1 MSDQFAVA
9 QLSSSLNQLQP
20 ISAPLAVF
28 QDRSV
33 RGGQALRAAERSV
46 RGGSH
51 FFGNGSVRGGSV
63 RGGNGSAHNGSV
75 RGGCGS
81 VHGGGS
87 VRGGSAFANGTS
99 DRSVHGTD
107 RFRGMTLAAMAA
119 LRFERSV
126 RGGSAYFAGSTEGSR
141 HGGGDRSVH
150 SRDASARN
158 GEREGSRRGAPP
170 AMHRVG
176 SARLLSAGVLCADS
190 TLRSAS
196 R

>member
-1 MSDQFAVA
+1 M
-9 QLSSSLNQLQP
+9 
-20 ISAPLAVF
+20 
-28 QDRSV
+28 

-63 RGGNGSAHNGSV
+63 RGGNGSTHN
-75 RGGCGS
+75 GS

-87 VRGGSAFANGTS
+87 VRGGSAFANGTG

-126 RGGSAYFAGSTEGSR
+126 RGGSAYFAGSRESSR

-150 SRDASARN
+150 SREVSARN

-190 TLRSAS
+190 TARSAS